1 MDKILKWINIIHLIS
16 ILAIQITHSYTNVS
30 LMPSCRKQKKNDPG
44 ALAGQCRGQALVR
57 PCEVRLLRCDHR
69 LAADGGRF
77 RPETVAVSLF
87 RRRVR
92 DETCGSLIG
101 FWMILNYVDGIH
113 AGFLLILM
121 ESKHQ
126 RMEI

>member
-1 MDKILKWINIIHLIS
+1 MF
-16 ILAIQITHSYTNVS
+16 HSCPAVEN
-30 LMPSCRKQKKNDPG
+30 KKKNDPG

-77 RPETVAVSLF
+77 RRETVAVSLF

-101 FWMILNYVDGIH
+101 F
-113 AGFLLILM
+113 
-121 ESKHQ
+121 
-126 RMEI
+126 